1 MLFAVATH
9 LPRIEFVK
17 GIPENLER
25 DSYFDVN
32 ILLSIFRGR
41 GFFFFCLQTAL
52 EISLVIILYLKT
64 KFKTAIER
72 KRVFEALYKIL
83 KNVQAPW
90 SRDR

>member
-41 GFFFFCLQTAL
+41 VLFFFLLTNCSRNQFGNYL
-52 EISLVIILYLKT
+52 IS
-64 KFKTAIER
+64 
-72 KRVFEALYKIL
+72 
-83 KNVQAPW
+83 KN
-90 SRDR
+90 